1 MMKTLTD
8 TSTLSIESND
18 DIQLACEY
26 LAKRD
31 KIISGLVKTLGIVEL
46 PHRDHKSLFSSL
58 CEAIIHQQLNG
69 KAALAIHTRFNLLFS
84 EKNRTP
90 RPDQVLSAS
99 DQELRSAGLSSA
111 KVLALRD
118 LSQKVLIKEIPTL
131 NQASRMTNEEIIESL
146 VKVHGIGRWSAQM
159 FLIFTLR
166 RSDVLP
172 IDDFGVKKGYSIAYN
187 NNIMPASQD
196 LLKCGQRWTP
206 YSTVASLYLWKVANL
221 A

>member
-1 MMKTLTD
+1 MKTLAD
-8 TSTLSIESND
+8 ASTLSIKSND
-18 DIQLACEY
+18 DIQLACKY

-31 KIISGLVKTLGIVEL
+31 KVISGLVKTLGIVEL
-46 PHRDHKSLFSSL
+46 PKRGHKSLFSSL

-84 EKNRTP
+84 DHDRTP
-90 RPDQVLSAS
+90 KPEQVLSAS
-99 DQELRSAGLSSA
+99 DQALRSAGLSSA

-118 LSQKVLIKEIPTL
+118 LSSKVLARDIPTL
-131 NQASRMTNEEIIESL
+131 NQASKMTNEAIIESL
-146 VKVHGIGRWSAQM
+146 VKVRGIGKWSAQM